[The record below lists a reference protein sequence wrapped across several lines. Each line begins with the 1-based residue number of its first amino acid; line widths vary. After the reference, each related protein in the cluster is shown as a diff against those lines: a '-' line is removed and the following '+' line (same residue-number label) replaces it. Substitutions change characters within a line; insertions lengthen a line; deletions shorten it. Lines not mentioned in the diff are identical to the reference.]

1 MLRSAPDN
9 ATIGSTMQRTSFSEI
24 DCPVAQCLE
33 AVGDWWSL
41 MIVRDAMLGVQRFE
55 DFQERLGIARNILSQ
70 RLKKL
75 VAEGVLRR
83 REYQQKP
90 RRVEYV
96 LTAKGRDLFPLIA
109 AMVEWGRKW
118 GQHGMGHFQQLTFP
132 DTGMAAEPRLVC
144 AKADR
149 PIDLSSVVLM
159 DTRVGRPVRPA
170 TRRADR

>member
-1 MLRSAPDN
+1 MSIIAGN
-9 ATIGSTMQRTSFSEI
+9 ANIRSTMQRTSFSEI

-41 MIVRDAMLGVQRFE
+41 MIVKDAMLGVQRFE

-75 VAEGVLRR
+75 VAEGILRR
-83 REYQQKP
+83 REYQQRP

-96 LTAKGRDLFPLIA
+96 LTARGRDLFPLVA

-118 GQHGMGHFQQLTFP
+118 GKHEKGHYQRLAFP
-132 DTGMAAEPRLVC
+132 DTGKLAELRMTD
-144 AKADR
+144 ADDSR
-149 PIDLSSVVLM
+149 PIELSSVVLL
-159 DTRVGRPVRPA
+159 DTRTGRPVRA
-170 TRRADR
+170 SKG